1 MDRIFEAIEEW
12 MRNLSDRHGKFQPD
26 EPMYTDVNEKTGQIA
41 AQVGQTPQGWNGNIY
56 SMIQNLSDSVIVP
69 IAGMII
75 TFVLCYELISMLT
88 EKNNMHEI
96 DTWMFFKYFFKMWV
110 AVWIVSHT
118 FTITMA
124 VFDVGQSVVSRAA
137 GVISSD
143 TAINID
149 TMITTMETA
158 MESMEIG
165 ELVIL
170 ALETML
176 VSLCMKIISVFIT
189 VILYGRMIEIYLYS
203 SVGAIPF
210 ATMSNREWGQIG
222 NNYLRGLFA
231 LAFQG
236 FFDDGLRGNLCGP
249 GSQTSRCQIN
259 IHSALFG
266 VMAYTVILCF
276 SLMKTGNFA
285 RSIFNA
291 H

>member
-12 MRNLSDRHGKFQPD
+12 MRNLLTGMVSSNLTT
-26 EPMYTDVNEKTGQIA
+26 MYIDVNEKTGQIA

-88 EKNNMHEI
+88 EKNNMHDI

-124 VFDVGQSVVSRAA
+124 VFDVGQTVVSRAA

-149 TMITTMETA
+149 TMISTMETA

-176 VSLCMKIISVFIT
+176 VSLCMKIISVLIT

-236 FFDDGLRGNLCGP
+236 FFMMVCVGIYAVLVA
-249 GSQTSRCQIN
+249 N
-259 IHSALFG
+259 IQMSDNVHSALFG

-285 RSIFNA
+285 KSVFNA

>member
-12 MRNLSDRHGKFQPD
+12 MRNLLTGMVSSNLTT
-26 EPMYTDVNEKTGQIA
+26 MYTDVNEKTGQIA
-41 AQVGQTPQGWNGNIY
+41 AQVGQTPQGWNGSIY
-56 SMIQNLSDSVIVP
+56 SMIQNLSESVIVP

-88 EKNNMHEI
+88 EKNNMHDI

-149 TMITTMETA
+149 TMISTMETA

-189 VILYGRMIEIYLYS
+189 VILYGRMIEIYRAS
-203 SVGAIPF
+203 RSAAFHPRVVRGHF
-210 ATMSNREWGQIG
+210 G
-222 NNYLRGLFA
+222 NPA
-231 LAFQG
+231 LAG
-236 FFDDGLRGNLCGP
+236 R
-249 GSQTSRCQIN
+249 
-259 IHSALFG
+259 
-266 VMAYTVILCF
+266 
-276 SLMKTGNFA
+276 
-285 RSIFNA
+285 
-291 H
+291 

>member
-12 MRNLSDRHGKFQPD
+12 MRNLLTGMVSSNLTT
-26 EPMYTDVNEKTGQIA
+26 MYTDVNEKTGQIA
-41 AQVGQTPQGWNGNIY
+41 AQVGQTPQGWNGSIY
-56 SMIQNLSDSVIVP
+56 SMIQNLSESVIVP

-88 EKNNMHEI
+88 EKNNMHDI

-149 TMITTMETA
+149 TMISTMETA

-165 ELVIL
+165 RECEEVIG
-170 ALETML
+170 
-176 VSLCMKIISVFIT
+176 SVLPFNAGFSGT
-189 VILYGRMIEIYLYS
+189 TRS
-203 SVGAIPF
+203 SVWELGH
-210 ATMSNREWGQIG
+210 Q
-222 NNYLRGLFA
+222 
-231 LAFQG
+231 
-236 FFDDGLRGNLCGP
+236 
-249 GSQTSRCQIN
+249 
-259 IHSALFG
+259 
-266 VMAYTVILCF
+266 
-276 SLMKTGNFA
+276 
-285 RSIFNA
+285 
-291 H
+291 

>member
-12 MRNLSDRHGKFQPD
+12 MRNLLTGMVSSNLTT
-26 EPMYTDVNEKTGQIA
+26 MYTDVNEKTGQIA
-41 AQVGQTPQGWNGNIY
+41 AQVGQTPQGWNGSIY
-56 SMIQNLSDSVIVP
+56 SMIQNLSESVIVP

-88 EKNNMHEI
+88 EKNNMHDI

-149 TMITTMETA
+149 TMISTMETA

-189 VILYGRMIEIYLYS
+189 VILYGRMIEIY
-203 SVGAIPF
+203 
-210 ATMSNREWGQIG
+210 
-222 NNYLRGLFA
+222 
-231 LAFQG
+231 
-236 FFDDGLRGNLCGP
+236 DGLRGNLCGP
-249 GSQTSRCQIN
+249 GRKHPN
-259 IHSALFG
+259 
-266 VMAYTVILCF
+266 V
-276 SLMKTGNFA
+276 
-285 RSIFNA
+285 R
-291 H
+291 

>member
-1 MDRIFEAIEEW
+1 MDRIFEAIETW
-12 MRNLSDRHGKFQPD
+12 MRDLLTGMVSSNLTT
-26 EPMYTDVNEKTGQIA
+26 MYTDVNEKTGEIA
-41 AQVGQTPQGWNGNIY
+41 AQVGQTPQGWNGNIF

-88 EKNNMHEI
+88 EKNNMHDF
-96 DTWMFFKYFFKMWV
+96 DTWRFFKYFFKMWV

-124 VFDVGQSVVSRAA
+124 VFDVGQTVVSRAA

-149 TMITTMETA
+149 TMISTMETA

-176 VSLCMKIISVFIT
+176 VSLCMKIISVLIT
-189 VILYGRMIEIYLYS
+189 VILY
-203 SVGAIPF
+203 VW
-210 ATMSNREWGQIG
+210 TN
-222 NNYLRGLFA
+222 
-231 LAFQG
+231 
-236 FFDDGLRGNLCGP
+236 D
-249 GSQTSRCQIN
+249 
-259 IHSALFG
+259 
-266 VMAYTVILCF
+266 
-276 SLMKTGNFA
+276 
-285 RSIFNA
+285 
-291 H
+291 

>member
-1 MDRIFEAIEEW
+1 MNRIFEAIEEW
-12 MRNLSDRHGKFQPD
+12 MRNLLTGMVSSNLTT
-26 EPMYTDVNEKTGQIA
+26 MYTDVNEKTGQIA
-41 AQVGQTPQGWNGNIY
+41 AQVGQTPQGWNGSIY
-56 SMIQNLSDSVIVP
+56 SMIQNLSESVIVP

-88 EKNNMHEI
+88 EKNNMHDI

-149 TMITTMETA
+149 TMISTMETA

-189 VILYGRMIEIYLYS
+189 VILYGRMIEIYRAS
-203 SVGAIPF
+203 RSAAFHPKAVRGHF
-210 ATMSNREWGQIG
+210 G
-222 NNYLRGLFA
+222 NPA
-231 LAFQG
+231 LA
-236 FFDDGLRGNLCGP
+236 
-249 GSQTSRCQIN
+249 SR
-259 IHSALFG
+259 
-266 VMAYTVILCF
+266 
-276 SLMKTGNFA
+276 
-285 RSIFNA
+285 
-291 H
+291 

>member
-12 MRNLSDRHGKFQPD
+12 MRNLLTGMVSSNLTT
-26 EPMYTDVNEKTGQIA
+26 MYTDVNEKTGQIA
-41 AQVGQTPQGWNGNIY
+41 AQVGQTPQGWNGSIY
-56 SMIQNLSDSVIVP
+56 SMIQNLSESVIVP

-88 EKNNMHEI
+88 EKNNMHDI

-176 VSLCMKIISVFIT
+176 VSLCMKVISVFIT

-210 ATMSNREWGQIG
+210 ATRT
-222 NNYLRGLFA
+222 A
-231 LAFQG
+231 
-236 FFDDGLRGNLCGP
+236 
-249 GSQTSRCQIN
+249 
-259 IHSALFG
+259 
-266 VMAYTVILCF
+266 
-276 SLMKTGNFA
+276 
-285 RSIFNA
+285 
-291 H
+291 

>member
-1 MDRIFEAIEEW
+1 
-12 MRNLSDRHGKFQPD
+12 
-26 EPMYTDVNEKTGQIA
+26 
-41 AQVGQTPQGWNGNIY
+41 
-56 SMIQNLSDSVIVP
+56 
-69 IAGMII
+69 
-75 TFVLCYELISMLT
+75 
-88 EKNNMHEI
+88 
-96 DTWMFFKYFFKMWV
+96 MWV

-149 TMITTMETA
+149 TMISTMETA

-210 ATMSNREWGQIG
+210 ATMSNRELGADREQLSSWIVCTGIPG
-222 NNYLRGLFA
+222 NFL
-231 LAFQG
+231 
-236 FFDDGLRGNLCGP
+236 DGLRGNLCGP
-249 GSQTSRCQIN
+249 GRKHPN
-259 IHSALFG
+259 
-266 VMAYTVILCF
+266 V
-276 SLMKTGNFA
+276 
-285 RSIFNA
+285 R
-291 H
+291 

>member
-1 MDRIFEAIEEW
+1 MGGITEKITEFIKDLLTDWITSNLDTMFTDVNTKVETIAAEVGKTPQNWNSGIFSMIK
-12 MRNLSDRHGKFQPD
+12 NLSD
-26 EPMYTDVNEKTGQIA
+26 N
-41 AQVGQTPQGWNGNIY
+41 
-56 SMIQNLSDSVIVP
+56 VIVP

-88 EKNNMHEI
+88 EKNNMHDI

-176 VSLCMKIISVFIT
+176 VSLCMKVISVFIT

-236 FFDDGLRGNLCGP
+236 FFMMVCVGIYAVLVANIQMSD
-249 GSQTSRCQIN
+249 N